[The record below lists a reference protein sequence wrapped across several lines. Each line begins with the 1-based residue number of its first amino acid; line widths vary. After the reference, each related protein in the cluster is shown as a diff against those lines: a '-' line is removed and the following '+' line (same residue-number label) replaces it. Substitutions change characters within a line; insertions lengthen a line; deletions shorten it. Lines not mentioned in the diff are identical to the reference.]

1 MNKLFKRLVVSAT
14 LAATVIA
21 SAGTASA
28 DDWVYRRH
36 HHHGGGG
43 DALAAGVAGL
53 AVGALIGGA
62 LAAPPRRHYVDD
74 YSVLEGPVDEPTYVY
89 RTNRVVVRPSY
100 VERRVYVENLG
111 MRPWT
116 RSWMRYCSQRY
127 RSFDPSTGTFI
138 GYDGRE
144 HFCR

>member
-1 MNKLFKRLVVSAT
+1 MNKIFKTLVLSAT
-14 LAATVIA
+14 IAATVVA

-28 DDWVYRRH
+28 DGWRRH
-36 HHHGGGG
+36 HHSDGG

-74 YSVLEGPVDEPTYVY
+74 YSVLEGPVDEPNYVY
-89 RTNRVVVRPSY
+89 RSNRVVVRPAY
-100 VERRVYVENLG
+100 VERRYVVESSG

-116 RSWMRYCSQRY
+116 RSWLRYCSARY

>member
-1 MNKLFKRLVVSAT
+1 MNKIFKTLVLSAT
-14 LAATVIA
+14 IAATVVA

-28 DDWVYRRH
+28 DGWRRH
-36 HHHGGGG
+36 HHSDGG
-43 DALAAGVAGL
+43 DALAAGVAGF

-89 RTNRVVVRPSY
+89 RSNRVVVRPSY
-100 VERRVYVENLG
+100 VERRYVVESSG